1 MDSMT
6 ESARDSVINRIQSSV
21 FEGHDCDKYA
31 IHQLSISTDSD
42 TIMDSNFT
50 YSQLSESVNR
60 HVSSLRSFSLSQST
74 MALLIL
80 DVRLYE

>member
-1 MDSMT
+1 MT
-6 ESARDSVINRIQSSV
+6 ESPRDSVINRIQSSV
-21 FEGHDCDKYA
+21 FEGPDCD

-74 MALLIL
+74 MALLTL